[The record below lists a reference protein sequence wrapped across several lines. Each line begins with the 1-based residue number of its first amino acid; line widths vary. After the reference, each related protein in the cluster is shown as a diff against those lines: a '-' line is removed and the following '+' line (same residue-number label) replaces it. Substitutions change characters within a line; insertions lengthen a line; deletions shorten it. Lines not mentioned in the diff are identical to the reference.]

1 MHDEYD
7 KGPLDGF
14 YTADGII
21 CMRYY
26 TGADLPFYYSRFQ
39 DFTLC
44 VNYFCSLM
52 GPTWPN
58 RFYLA
63 AATSGGI
70 TTNGVWGYGVFDY
83 PIILDLLDSAGVT
96 WKVYNVNFDSVPFG
110 NNDNEFFLCKRSSP

>member
-1 MHDEYD
+1 M
-7 KGPLDGF
+7 G
-14 YTADGII
+14 
-21 CMRYY
+21 YY
-26 TGADLPFYYSRFQ
+26 TQADLPFYYSLFQ

-63 AATSGGI
+63 SGTSGGI

-83 PIILDLLDSAGVT
+83 PTEAA
-96 WKVYNVNFDSVPFG
+96 
-110 NNDNEFFLCKRSSP
+110 